1 MRHLDDRPETFGY
14 SEEEI
19 PNLNLSEW
27 DAVQEVIKTSPET
40 IKAVEQIE
48 QIYKSLKDYEN
59 GLILAVD
66 TIDNIKEIL
75 KGIK

>member
-27 DAVQEVIKTSPET
+27 DGGQEVIKTSPET

-48 QIYKSLKDYEN
+48 QIYKSLKDYED
-59 GLILAVD
+59 GLLLAVD
-66 TIDNIKEIL
+66 TTDNIKEIL

>member
-1 MRHLDDRPETFGY
+1 MQRINDTFGY

-48 QIYKSLKDYEN
+48 QIYKSLKDYEE
-59 GLILAVD
+59 GLLLAVD
-66 TIDNIKEIL
+66 TTDNIKEIL

>member
-48 QIYKSLKDYEN
+48 QIYKSLKDYED

-66 TIDNIKEIL
+66 TTDNIKEIL

>member
-48 QIYKSLKDYEN
+48 QIYKSLKDYED
-59 GLILAVD
+59 GLLLAVD
-66 TIDNIKEIL
+66 TTDNIKEIL
-75 KGIK
+75 KWIK

>member
-48 QIYKSLKDYEN
+48 QIYKSLKDYED

>member
-1 MRHLDDRPETFGY
+1 MEHQRNTFGY

-48 QIYKSLKDYEN
+48 QIYKSLKDYED

>member
-27 DAVQEVIKTSPET
+27 EAVQEVIKTSPET

-48 QIYKSLKDYEN
+48 QIYKSLKDYED